1 MLGLPKA
8 TELNKK
14 LPKTAVYA
22 KFQMDTAEKAK
33 IDADI
38 SRITIVNE
46 VSASKVNI
54 APGEKAQA
62 FFVLQV
68 VLKRR
73 EFNERTLIVLSK
85 LIPQNMVLLL
95 EYDGLAKLAVYH
107 TKLLQTPWKDPDSL
121 SLAVEGLTMD
131 AVWENVIVQIGG
143 IQVQEGNTLDQ
154 QIAQDE
160 QKAKLE
166 KEIARLQKQLW
177 AEKQPK
183 KKFELNF
190 KIKEL
195 FADSKISILT
205 SDKKRANFWKF
216 FAPFIISNLL
226 TSSRG
231 KNFYS
236 LCKNESERQNI
247 DICINEII
255 SLAADE
261 KINLEHSEILI
272 NLYNIPSGYTT
283 LLQNKTSPHIIDA
296 LSSLLGRDIHNKAP
310 FLYSLLREIYNKY

>member
-22 KFQMDTAEKAK
+22 KFQMDAAEKAK

-54 APGEKAQA
+54 APGEKVQA

-73 EFNERTLIVLSK
+73 EFNERTLVVLSK

-95 EYDGLAKLAVYH
+95 KYDGQAKLAVYH

-154 QIAQDE
+154 QIAQDK

-177 AEKQPK
+177 SEKQPK
-183 KKFELNF
+183 KKFELLQ
-190 KIKEL
+190 KV
-195 FADSKISILT
+195 SIL
-205 SDKKRANFWKF
+205 KK
-216 FAPFIISNLL
+216 
-226 TSSRG
+226 
-231 KNFYS
+231 
-236 LCKNESERQNI
+236 Q
-247 DICINEII
+247 
-255 SLAADE
+255 
-261 KINLEHSEILI
+261 LI
-272 NLYNIPSGYTT
+272 EL
-283 LLQNKTSPHIIDA
+283 
-296 LSSLLGRDIHNKAP
+296 
-310 FLYSLLREIYNKY
+310 

>member
-46 VSASKVNI
+46 VSATKVNI
-54 APGEKAQA
+54 APGEKVQA

-68 VLKRR
+68 MLKRR

-95 EYDGLAKLAVYH
+95 EHDGLAKLAVYH

-154 QIAQDE
+154 QISQDE

-195 FADSKISILT
+195 QKQL
-205 SDKKRANFWKF
+205 
-216 FAPFIISNLL
+216 
-226 TSSRG
+226 
-231 KNFYS
+231 
-236 LCKNESERQNI
+236 ER
-247 DICINEII
+247 
-255 SLAADE
+255 
-261 KINLEHSEILI
+261 
-272 NLYNIPSGYTT
+272 
-283 LLQNKTSPHIIDA
+283 
-296 LSSLLGRDIHNKAP
+296 
-310 FLYSLLREIYNKY
+310 F

>member
-22 KFQMDTAEKAK
+22 KFQMNTAEKAK

-54 APGEKAQA
+54 APGEKVQA

-68 VLKRR
+68 MLKRR

-195 FADSKISILT
+195 QKQL
-205 SDKKRANFWKF
+205 
-216 FAPFIISNLL
+216 
-226 TSSRG
+226 
-231 KNFYS
+231 
-236 LCKNESERQNI
+236 ER
-247 DICINEII
+247 
-255 SLAADE
+255 
-261 KINLEHSEILI
+261 
-272 NLYNIPSGYTT
+272 
-283 LLQNKTSPHIIDA
+283 
-296 LSSLLGRDIHNKAP
+296 
-310 FLYSLLREIYNKY
+310 F

>member
-46 VSASKVNI
+46 VSATKVNI
-54 APGEKAQA
+54 APGEKVQA

-68 VLKRR
+68 MLKRR

-195 FADSKISILT
+195 QKQL
-205 SDKKRANFWKF
+205 
-216 FAPFIISNLL
+216 
-226 TSSRG
+226 
-231 KNFYS
+231 
-236 LCKNESERQNI
+236 ER
-247 DICINEII
+247 
-255 SLAADE
+255 
-261 KINLEHSEILI
+261 
-272 NLYNIPSGYTT
+272 
-283 LLQNKTSPHIIDA
+283 
-296 LSSLLGRDIHNKAP
+296 
-310 FLYSLLREIYNKY
+310 F

>member
-14 LPKTAVYA
+14 LPKSAVYA
-22 KFQMDTAEKAK
+22 KFQMNTAEKAK

-46 VSASKVNI
+46 VSAAKVNI
-54 APGEKAQA
+54 APGEKVQA

-68 VLKRR
+68 MLKRR

-95 EYDGLAKLAVYH
+95 EYDGQAKLAVYH
-107 TKLLQTPWKDPDSL
+107 IKLLQTPWKGPETL
-121 SLAVEGLTMD
+121 SLAISGLNMD

-183 KKFELNF
+183 KKFE
-190 KIKEL
+190 IVQ
-195 FADSKISILT
+195 
-205 SDKKRANFWKF
+205 R
-216 FAPFIISNLL
+216 
-226 TSSRG
+226 
-231 KNFYS
+231 
-236 LCKNESERQNI
+236 
-247 DICINEII
+247 IN
-255 SLAADE
+255 
-261 KINLEHSEILI
+261 
-272 NLYNIPSGYTT
+272 T
-283 LLQNKTSPHIIDA
+283 LKVKLD
-296 LSSLLGRDIHNKAP
+296 
-310 FLYSLLREIYNKY
+310 

>member
-22 KFQMDTAEKAK
+22 KFQMNTAEKAK

-46 VSASKVNI
+46 VSAAKVNI
-54 APGEKAQA
+54 APGEKVQA

-68 VLKRR
+68 VLKHR

-95 EYDGLAKLAVYH
+95 EYDGQAKLAVYH
-107 TKLLQTPWKDPDSL
+107 TKLLQTPWSDPETL
-121 SLAVEGLTMD
+121 SLAINGLNMD

-154 QIAQDE
+154 QLAQDD

-166 KEIARLQKQLW
+166 KEIACLQKQLW

-183 KKFELNF
+183 KKFE
-190 KIKEL
+190 IVQ
-195 FADSKISILT
+195 
-205 SDKKRANFWKF
+205 R
-216 FAPFIISNLL
+216 
-226 TSSRG
+226 
-231 KNFYS
+231 
-236 LCKNESERQNI
+236 
-247 DICINEII
+247 IN
-255 SLAADE
+255 
-261 KINLEHSEILI
+261 
-272 NLYNIPSGYTT
+272 T
-283 LLQNKTSPHIIDA
+283 LKVKLD
-296 LSSLLGRDIHNKAP
+296 
-310 FLYSLLREIYNKY
+310 

>member
-22 KFQMDTAEKAK
+22 KFQMNTAEKAK

-46 VSASKVNI
+46 VSAAKVNI
-54 APGEKAQA
+54 APGEKVQA

-95 EYDGLAKLAVYH
+95 EYDGQAKLAVYH
-107 TKLLQTPWKDPDSL
+107 TKLLQTPWSDPDTL
-121 SLAVEGLTMD
+121 SLAINGLNMD

-183 KKFELNF
+183 KKFE
-190 KIKEL
+190 IVQ
-195 FADSKISILT
+195 
-205 SDKKRANFWKF
+205 R
-216 FAPFIISNLL
+216 
-226 TSSRG
+226 
-231 KNFYS
+231 
-236 LCKNESERQNI
+236 
-247 DICINEII
+247 IN
-255 SLAADE
+255 
-261 KINLEHSEILI
+261 
-272 NLYNIPSGYTT
+272 T
-283 LLQNKTSPHIIDA
+283 LKVKLD
-296 LSSLLGRDIHNKAP
+296 
-310 FLYSLLREIYNKY
+310 

>member
-22 KFQMDTAEKAK
+22 KFQMNTAEKAK

-46 VSASKVNI
+46 VSAAKVNI
-54 APGEKAQA
+54 APGEKVQA

-95 EYDGLAKLAVYH
+95 EYDGLAKLAVYY

-195 FADSKISILT
+195 QKQL
-205 SDKKRANFWKF
+205 
-216 FAPFIISNLL
+216 
-226 TSSRG
+226 
-231 KNFYS
+231 
-236 LCKNESERQNI
+236 ER
-247 DICINEII
+247 
-255 SLAADE
+255 
-261 KINLEHSEILI
+261 
-272 NLYNIPSGYTT
+272 
-283 LLQNKTSPHIIDA
+283 
-296 LSSLLGRDIHNKAP
+296 
-310 FLYSLLREIYNKY
+310 F